1 MLLSDYKTVL
11 FLKIGQCL
19 VFIEIH
25 VDLLLFKKNQ
35 KEDQKVQKKYEIWIR
50 SILDK

>member
-1 MLLSDYKTVL
+1 MFSFYRNSCRFVA
-11 FLKIGQCL
+11 IQ
-19 VFIEIH
+19 
-25 VDLLLFKKNQ
+25 KKQ

>member
-1 MLLSDYKTVL
+1 MFSFNRNSCRFVA
-11 FLKIGQCL
+11 IQ
-19 VFIEIH
+19 
-25 VDLLLFKKNQ
+25 KKNQ